1 MLHLQHVFGSS
12 HNCPPVQRI
21 LRVGAKRLLQNRVAK
36 KGNWRTMATANSA
49 VQERSAQ
56 AGRRQEARR
65 ERADSGIVGI
75 VAVFQGVMFAAH
87 WFVYETLRLFF
98 SPLAPAAHTALA
110 VGFAVLSVSFVSAT
124 LLAFRYNNFPLR
136 MLYRTAAVWLGALNY
151 FFLAALL
158 SWAAYGLV
166 LDGALKVSS
175 SWIALVL
182 FGLATVFSFWGVLNA
197 NWVRVRKIT
206 VKLANLPDA
215 WRGRTAVLAS
225 DLHLGHVHHRGFSAR
240 IVRKIS
246 ALRPDVVFLAGDL
259 FDGTHVN
266 APEVAA
272 PFRFLRAP
280 FGTFFAT
287 GNHELF
293 RGESQYLDA
302 IRKVGIR
309 DLQNEKVDLN
319 GFQIVGVPYH
329 HATHAEHFRSV
340 LAKIAIDPTRASILL
355 THAPD
360 RPAITAEAGIGLQL
374 SGHTHLGQF
383 FPFTWITRRIYRKFT
398 YGLGRLGDT
407 QFYVSSG
414 VGTWGP
420 PLRIGSQSEIVRITF
435 E

>member
-1 MLHLQHVFGSS
+1 
-12 HNCPPVQRI
+12 
-21 LRVGAKRLLQNRVAK
+21 
-36 KGNWRTMATANSA
+36 MATANSA
-49 VQERSAQ
+49 VQERSAE
-56 AGRRQEARR
+56 AGHRQEVRR
-65 ERADSGIVGI
+65 ERAHSGIVGI
-75 VAVFQGVMFAAH
+75 VAVFQGVMFTAN

-98 SPLAPAAHTALA
+98 SPLTPSVHVKLA
-110 VGFAVLSVSFVSAT
+110 IVFAVLSISFVSAT

-136 MLYRTAAVWLGALNY
+136 AFYRAAAVWLGALNY

-166 LDGALKVSS
+166 LAGVLKASIW
-175 SWIALVL
+175 WIAFGFFGAAIVL
-182 FGLATVFSFWGVLNA
+182 SVVGVSNA
-197 NWVRVRKIT
+197 NWVRVRKIS
-206 VKLANLPDA
+206 VKLANLPEA
-215 WRGRTAVLAS
+215 WRGRKAVLAS

-246 ALRPDVVFLAGDL
+246 ALRPDIVFLAGDL

-280 FGTFFAT
+280 FGAFFVT

-302 IRKVGIR
+302 IRRVGIR
-309 DLQNEKVDLN
+309 DLQNEKIDLE
-319 GFQIVGVPYH
+319 GLQIVGVPYH
-329 HATHAEHFRSV
+329 HATHPEHFRSV
-340 LAKIAIDPTRASILL
+340 LAKIAVDPARPSILL

-360 RPAITAEAGIGLQL
+360 QPAITAEAGISLQL
-374 SGHTHLGQF
+374 SGHTHVGQF
-383 FPFTWITRRIYRKFT
+383 FPFNWITRRIYGPFT
-398 YGLGRLGDT
+398 HGLSILSDT

-414 VGTWGP
+414 AGTWGP
-420 PLRIGSQSEIVRITF
+420 PLRVGSQAEIVQITF